1 MDHSQN
7 SQMTDVTVKKK
18 KSWIIPVII
27 GGVLLFLTLIAS
39 VVLITVFAVPKAGL
53 KKHLNLGDKYLTDM
67 DYENAILAYK
77 DAIEI
82 DPIQN

>member
-1 MDHSQN
+1 MEGSCCANHPAEWN
-7 SQMTDVTVKKK
+7 HRPAWAAKA
-18 KSWIIPVII
+18 
-27 GGVLLFLTLIAS
+27 AS
-39 VVLITVFAVPKAGL
+39 FAVPKAGL